1 MCGTQGYIAPENL
14 GLLPRRYRTQSLYT
28 GAVDIWS
35 LGCLVHEIMTTETPF
50 LESDDSSLDSLPD
63 SPFAGLSRDTD
74 VDLLYQYCRG
84 DLDFPT
90 EILEN
95 SKISKEGIDFV
106 RRLLVPDPVSRMS
119 AIEAL
124 KSPWLLDSARER
136 QP

>member
-1 MCGTQGYIAPENL
+1 
-14 GLLPRRYRTQSLYT
+14 
-28 GAVDIWS
+28 
-35 LGCLVHEIMTTETPF
+35 MTTETPF
-50 LESDDSSLDSLPD
+50 LESDDSSLDSLLD